1 MLIEY
6 IWGAVGF
13 AIGVCFA
20 TLCLTISIILDDR
33 AEDRRRKQERRIHE

>member
-20 TLCLTISIILDDR
+20 TLCLTIAIIMDDR
-33 AEDRRRKQERRIHE
+33 ADEKRRKGR

>member
-20 TLCLTISIILDDR
+20 TLCLTVSIILDDR
-33 AEDRRRKQERRIHE
+33 AEEKRRKGR